1 MKKINV
7 GLAVIVAM
15 LGACDR
21 PLEPPEVNDENCK
34 KQAILQWAEKNNL
47 SQEQMWE
54 FSDQCRQHRSKLPEI
69 NEENCRPENI
79 KKWGE
84 AKGFGSSMILGSTCR
99 TKGFG
104 EPAKVWGPGSLAPDK
119 QSRE

>member
-1 MKKINV
+1 
-7 GLAVIVAM
+7 M

-34 KQAILQWAEKNNL
+34 SETMLKWANETVLPK
-47 SQEQMWE
+47 EQIWK
-54 FSDQCRQHRSKLPEI
+54 FTDQCRRHRSKLPEI
-69 NEENCRPENI
+69 NEENCKPENI

-84 AKGFGSSMILGSTCR
+84 AKGFGSSMILSATCR

-104 EPAKVWGPGSLAPDK
+104 EPARV
-119 QSRE
+119 